1 MNGGRGPA
9 GTIWPVEEWWEGSLH
24 VMSLDTT
31 ISSTIQLVSDYQHLH
46 LPAQGFFQNDLWQ
59 ARSAKGMNTSQAV
72 PNSHNPQELR
82 FLASLWNG
90 ISMRP
95 VFAPLP
101 RMFMWYFQFPMEMT
115 SSLLILYWLHFP
127 SCHVFPL
134 SVSCTSQRKSLH
146 SNSHLRVYFWKKT
159 ISEYVYLLHLIWPI
173 QQFWQVESY
182 INQEL
187 WRNVGP
193 IFCFFFFNCIP
204 RIAPGML

>member
-1 MNGGRGPA
+1 MRSLFFAHHVPGHHHFQYDPA
-9 GTIWPVEEWWEGSLH
+9 GFLLPASASPCPRVLSRMTCDRPGVLRNEHFLEQ
-24 VMSLDTT
+24 
-31 ISSTIQLVSDYQHLH
+31 SSTHD
-46 LPAQGFFQNDLWQ
+46 
-59 ARSAKGMNTSQAV
+59 
-72 PNSHNPQELR
+72 PQELR

-115 SSLLILYWLHFP
+115 SSLIHPLLTAFP
-127 SCHVFPL
+127 FLPRVSTL

-146 SNSHLRVYFWKKT
+146 SNSHLRVYFWKKS
-159 ISEYVYLLHLIWPI
+159 ISEYFYLLHLIWPI
-173 QQFWQVESY
+173 QQFWKVESY

-193 IFCFFFFNCIP
+193 IFCFFF
-204 RIAPGML
+204 